1 MTQYNCP
8 NCGAP
13 ISSDICPYCGT
24 AFLDWSCLEL
34 HKDNWI
40 KIKIDGKVCLI
51 KANFSYLGVEFGSDP
66 QTLYSDNNPYIIAKN
81 PTLDLH
87 LDLSARPFK
96 VPGHKDSLMIEV
108 DPSVADL
115 RQVSDILKG
124 VKQNE

>member
-1 MTQYNCP
+1 MKQYNCP

-34 HKDNWI
+34 NKDNWI
-40 KIKIDGKVCLI
+40 KIKINGKVCLI
-51 KANFSYLGVEFGSDP
+51 KAAFSHLGVEFNSDQ
-66 QTLYSDNNPYIIAKN
+66 QTLYSDNTPYIIAER

-87 LDLSARPFK
+87 IDLSAKPFK
-96 VPGHKDSLMIEV
+96 IPGHKDSLMLEI
-108 DPSVADL
+108 DPNVADL

-124 VKQNE
+124 IKKNE